1 MGCSHPNILRGADGV
16 LRCLT
21 CKQAVEEAEPT
32 TVNTGSR
39 KIGFNAE
46 PEKKP
51 VKRTTKKKT
60 EA

>member
-1 MGCSHPNILRGADGV
+1 MECSHPNLLRGADGV

-21 CKQAVEEAEPT
+21 CGQAVEPIPIKAE
-32 TVNTGSR
+32 V
-39 KIGFNAE
+39 E

-51 VKRTTKKKT
+51 AKRTAKKKT

>member
-21 CKQAVEEAEPT
+21 CKQAVEPIPTKAE
-32 TVNTGSR
+32 
-39 KIGFNAE
+39 AE

-51 VKRTTKKKT
+51 AKRTRKAK
-60 EA
+60 AD

>member
-1 MGCSHPNILRGADGV
+1 MECSHPNLLRGADGV

-21 CKQAVEEAEPT
+21 CGQAVEEAKPE
-32 TVNTGSR
+32 
-39 KIGFNAE
+39 AE

-51 VKRTTKKKT
+51 VKRTAKKKA